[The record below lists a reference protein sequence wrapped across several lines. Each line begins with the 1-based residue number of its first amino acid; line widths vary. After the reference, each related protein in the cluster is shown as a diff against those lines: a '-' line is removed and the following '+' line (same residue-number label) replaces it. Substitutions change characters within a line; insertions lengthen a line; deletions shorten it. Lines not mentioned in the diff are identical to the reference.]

1 VATNEEFTMR
11 DYTFEQSLR
20 SGKDRSRNWL
30 VKECI
35 SEHPYDEAAAHESF
49 KAESERG
56 HRTISERFAGQ
67 EETLSFIT
75 EKMIRQKAGT

>member
-1 VATNEEFTMR
+1 MITPLN
-11 DYTFEQSLR
+11 SLSER
-20 SGKDRSRNWL
+20 GKTARNWL

-35 SEHPYDEAAAHESF
+35 SENPNDEASAHESF

-67 EETLSFIT
+67 EETLSFIA
-75 EKMIRQKAGT
+75 EKMMRQKAGM

>member
-1 VATNEEFTMR
+1 MR

-20 SGKDRSRNWL
+20 TGKDRSRNWL

-35 SEHPYDEAAAHESF
+35 SEHPNDEAAAHESL

-56 HRTISERFAGQ
+56 HWTISERFARR
-67 EETLSFIT
+67 
-75 EKMIRQKAGT
+75 EKTPSYIAERTMRQKAGT

>member
-1 VATNEEFTMR
+1 MR
-11 DYTFEQSLR
+11 DYTFEQSSLR

-67 EETLSFIT
+67 EETLSFIA

>member
-1 VATNEEFTMR
+1 MR

-67 EETLSFIT
+67 EDTLSFIA
-75 EKMIRQKAGT
+75 EKMMRQKAGA

>member
-1 VATNEEFTMR
+1 MR

-20 SGKDRSRNWL
+20 MGKDRSRNWL

-35 SEHPYDEAAAHESF
+35 AENPNDEAAAHQSL
-49 KAESERG
+49 KAESERA

-67 EETLSFIT
+67 EETLSFIA
-75 EKMIRQKAGT
+75 EKFMREKVSR